1 MKAQS
6 CVTSLSAGPPPSPSP
21 HSLHQ
26 QGPGESRRFH
36 VEGFAPRFVVVPLRV
51 LVARVPLPD
60 PRGRPRLPLVLLPP
74 STAPVDID
82 AVALDVAGVTLSCA
96 GGAGECPGP
105 GAVASLFSA
114 VRKFCVATDTAPP
127 GSVCSLPP
135 GSLSDAINRVAPS
148 GGVTPASKGSLSRA
162 GPACYIFVVGLIPLL
177 ALPSY
182 YIIITASPALLQ

>member
-1 MKAQS
+1 M
-6 CVTSLSAGPPPSPSP
+6 
-21 HSLHQ
+21 
-26 QGPGESRRFH
+26 E
-36 VEGFAPRFVVVPLRV
+36 
-51 LVARVPLPD
+51 
-60 PRGRPRLPLVLLPP
+60 
-74 STAPVDID
+74 ID
-82 AVALDVAGVTLSCA
+82 AVALDVAGVSLGCD
-96 GGAGECPGP
+96 GGARECPG
-105 GAVASLFSA
+105 AIASLFSA
-114 VRKFCVATDTAPP
+114 VREFLVVTGTAPP